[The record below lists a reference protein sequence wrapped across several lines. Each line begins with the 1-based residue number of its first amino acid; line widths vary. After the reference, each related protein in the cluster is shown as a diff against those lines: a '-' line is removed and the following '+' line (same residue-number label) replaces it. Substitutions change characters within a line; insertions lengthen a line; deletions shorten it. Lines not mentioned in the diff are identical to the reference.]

1 MSKKIAII
9 GAGPAGLFS
18 AYLLLKAGFEVALYD
33 QSSGVAKKFLIAGNG
48 GLNLTHSEDLD
59 RFAKRYGK
67 DEVLFRRLL
76 HAFSPEDLRSWCQ
89 EIGIETFVGS
99 SGRVF
104 PKEMKAGKV
113 VVNWLNSLKEY
124 DQFSLHLKHR
134 LKELKSGRHLI
145 LEGTE
150 GDVEV
155 KADFIILA
163 LGGASWKKTGSD
175 GEWKALLDGQD
186 IEVKEF
192 KAMNCGFEREWSSFF
207 IQSVDRAPFKHVEI
221 SLHSH
226 KAKGDLMIT
235 PYGVE
240 GGVIYAL
247 SHLIRDE
254 IEKHSKTTIYIDLFP
269 NLSREEI
276 LEKIEN
282 KPKKTSL
289 SNYLRKALRLNK
301 SGFILLKELLE
312 PETFQNMDLLSKALK
327 EIPLPLTG
335 VRPLDEA
342 ISTSGG
348 VGFNEVDDQ
357 FQVKKLPGLYA
368 IGEMLDYEAPTG
380 GYLLQ
385 GCFSSAYVAC
395 QSIINS

>member
-134 LKELKSGRHLI
+134 LKELRNGRHLV

-175 GEWKALLDGQD
+175 GEWKALLDGQG
-186 IEVKEF
+186 IEVKDF

-254 IEKHSKTTIYIDLFP
+254 IEKHSKTTINVDLFP

-312 PETFQNMDLLSKALK
+312 PETFQDMDLLSKALK